1 MLVVETIAKIRLAC
15 LKKKESIKKAA
26 RDLGISRNTV
36 RKVVRSGET
45 SFSYERKVQP
55 MPKLGPW
62 IEELERRLEAN
73 EEKARRDRL
82 SMVRIYEDIASLGYG
97 GGYDAVRRYAKAWRR
112 RQRSVSPAQAYVP
125 LSFDPGE
132 ACQFDWSHEH
142 VVLGGVTTKVKA
154 AHMRL
159 CHSRMPVVQIY
170 PREGQEMV
178 FEAHERAF
186 RFFGGVCRR
195 GIYDNMKT
203 AVNAVFVGK
212 GRAYNHRFRQ
222 MCSHHLV
229 EPVAC
234 TPGAGWEKGQV
245 ERQVDHVRGRLFVPR
260 LRGRSYEEIN
270 AWLMDECIREAK
282 RCPHPVFKDK
292 TMWQVFE
299 EERPFLM
306 AYRGPFD
313 GFHAVEAGVSKT
325 CLVRFDNHHYSV
337 DARAVGRL
345 VDVRA
350 YADRIVIRQDGETV
364 AEHARSFQRD
374 KITYNPW
381 RYVPILRRKPGALRN
396 GAPFKGWQLP
406 DALGR
411 VRARLSAHA
420 DGDKQVVKV
429 LAAVLEDG
437 LEAVE
442 AACAEALA
450 NGACSADFVLNILA
464 RHRQPAPPEAISA
477 PESLRL
483 RHPPVADCRRY
494 DHLREAGHGAS

>member
-1 MLVVETIAKIRLAC
+1 MWKRSQRIRLAC

-142 VVLGGVTTKVKA
+142 VALGGVTTKVKA

-299 EERPFLM
+299 GERPFLM
-306 AYRGPFD
+306 AYLGPFD

-345 VDVRA
+345 LDVRA

-364 AEHARSFQRD
+364 AEQQRHGLLDVGDLLTVQAAARKGARLQGDDPLVHGRSPKLSDNSVHIAGSLSRTLLKSVARHAKVTSCQCLAGCPKDSLGKATLSECHCPAPHAAAGQTLAER
-374 KITYNPW
+374 
-381 RYVPILRRKPGALRN
+381 VAGRN
-396 GAPFKGWQLP
+396 GHRS
-406 DALGR
+406 DR
-411 VRARLSAHA
+411 VSGQCSSSNMSSVRN
-420 DGDKQVVKV
+420 QVK
-429 LAAVLEDG
+429 A
-437 LEAVE
+437 
-442 AACAEALA
+442 
-450 NGACSADFVLNILA
+450 
-464 RHRQPAPPEAISA
+464 
-477 PESLRL
+477 
-483 RHPPVADCRRY
+483 
-494 DHLREAGHGAS
+494 

>member
-1 MLVVETIAKIRLAC
+1 M
-15 LKKKESIKKAA
+15 
-26 RDLGISRNTV
+26 
-36 RKVVRSGET
+36 
-45 SFSYERKVQP
+45 
-55 MPKLGPW
+55 
-62 IEELERRLEAN
+62 RR
-73 EEKARRDRL
+73 KARRDRL

-142 VVLGGVTTKVKA
+142 VALGGVTTKVKA

-229 EPVAC
+229 DPVAC

-325 CLVRFDNHHYSV
+325 CLVRFDNHHYKRGC
-337 DARAVGRL
+337 ARRRPAGRC
-345 VDVRA
+345 
-350 YADRIVIRQDGETV
+350 E
-364 AEHARSFQRD
+364 
-374 KITYNPW
+374 
-381 RYVPILRRKPGALRN
+381 
-396 GAPFKGWQLP
+396 
-406 DALGR
+406 
-411 VRARLSAHA
+411 
-420 DGDKQVVKV
+420 
-429 LAAVLEDG
+429 G
-437 LEAVE
+437 L
-442 AACAEALA
+442 C
-450 NGACSADFVLNILA
+450 
-464 RHRQPAPPEAISA
+464 RPH
-477 PESLRL
+477 
-483 RHPPVADCRRY
+483 RHPPGWRDRCRACEELPARQ
-494 DHLREAGHGAS
+494 DHLQSVALCADSAEKARCSEERRPLQGLAVARRLGSRASPAVCPRRWRQAGRQGARGGAGGRGWRR